1 MTYWLGSFNGTTYA
15 EFQKADGKVLGFRAG
30 TQNEAAFRRIKP
42 GDTIIGYI
50 TGVARWVAVLDVI
63 GPSKTKTKIWKDDV
77 FPLRI
82 DVQPRIL
89 LKPEHG
95 VPLDD
100 LEGRVDF
107 YADASLKGTFKGFLR
122 KSPNR
127 FRHDKDGAFIV
138 KLIESAQKKPVFRAI
153 PAWKLAQ
160 KLRYYVE
167 QGEGRRK
174 IEAHVTVPEPEEP
187 LAPVQAAEEDEGPTA
202 TTRHTEIQWTLLT
215 LGAEMGLNVWVARN
229 DRSRMWKGKKL
240 GELARIVPKL
250 PTQFDE
256 VTTRTIELIDVLWLK
271 GHSIV
276 AAFEVEC
283 TTSIYSGLLRMSDLL
298 SLQPNLDIKLYLVA
312 PEERRDKVEQ
322 EIQRPTFALR
332 EKALPKVCGF
342 LPFNKLCET
351 VEGIRKFQL
360 ASDLQPSFLEKSAQ
374 YFAQQPDT

>member
-15 EFQKADGKVLGFRAG
+15 EFQKAEAKVLGFRAG
-30 TQNEAAFRRIKP
+30 AQSEAAFKRIKP
-42 GDTIIGYI
+42 GDAIVGYL
-50 TGVARWVAVLDVI
+50 TGVGRWVAVLDVM
-63 GPSKTKTKIWKDDV
+63 GPSKTKTKIWKDDD
-77 FPLRI
+77 FPLRL

-107 YADASLKGTFKGFLR
+107 YADASLKVTFKGFLR

-127 FRHDKDGAFIV
+127 FQRDEDGALIV
-138 KLIESAQKKPVFRAI
+138 KLIQGAQKNPVFRPV
-153 PAWKLAQ
+153 PAWKLAR
-160 KLRYYVE
+160 KPRYYVE
-167 QGEGRRK
+167 QGEGGRK

-187 LAPVQAAEEDEGPTA
+187 PVPVQAAPEDEGPTA
-202 TTRHTEIQWTLLT
+202 ITRHTEIQWTLLT
-215 LGAEMGLNVWVARN
+215 LGAEMGLDVWVARN
-229 DRSRMWKGKKL
+229 DRSRTWKGKKL
-240 GELARIVPKL
+240 GELSRMVQKL
-250 PTQFDE
+250 PTQFNE
-256 VTTRTIELIDVLWLK
+256 ATTRTIELIDVLWLK
-271 GHSIV
+271 GNSIV

-332 EKALPKVCGF
+332 EKALPEVCGF

-351 VEGIRKFQL
+351 VEGIRKLQL
-360 ASDLQPSFLEKSAQ
+360 ASSLQPNFLEKVAE
-374 YFAQQPDT
+374 YFAQEPDA